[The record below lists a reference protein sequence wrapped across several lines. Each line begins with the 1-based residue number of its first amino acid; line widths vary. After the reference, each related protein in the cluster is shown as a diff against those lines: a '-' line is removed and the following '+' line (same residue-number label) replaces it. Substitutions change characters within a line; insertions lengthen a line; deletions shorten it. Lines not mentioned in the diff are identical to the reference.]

1 VEAARFNPM
10 AIAVGLSPISIRNG
24 AYCASPIHY
33 HIVSSVKYR
42 KALLDEVVT
51 TIIQETAAEI
61 AERFPM
67 VGGGQLTDR
76 RTVCAAAG
84 LPREDLRQLRMY

>member
-1 VEAARFNPM
+1 M

-24 AYCASPIHY
+24 AYYASPIHCY
-33 HIVSSVKYR
+33 IVSSVKYR
-42 KALLDEVVT
+42 KALLDEAVT

-67 VGGGQLTDR
+67 VGGG
-76 RTVCAAAG
+76 
-84 LPREDLRQLRMY
+84 